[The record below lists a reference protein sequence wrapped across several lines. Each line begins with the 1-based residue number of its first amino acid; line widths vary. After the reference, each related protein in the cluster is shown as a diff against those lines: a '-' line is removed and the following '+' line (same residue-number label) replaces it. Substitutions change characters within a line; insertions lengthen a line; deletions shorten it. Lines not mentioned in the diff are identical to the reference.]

1 MVKNV
6 SGALSSPLR
15 ELKRELG
22 RAVAPATKKKQD
34 VVLEVLL
41 RRLLC
46 AQGAGLILG
55 FPAWATAVPRRGC
68 AASCLEVLFFFG
80 RKSYGAE
87 GGKEP
92 QAARQASNAG
102 NSKPSSARCWATR
115 AFTAS

>member
-1 MVKNV
+1 MVKHV
-6 SGALSSPLR
+6 SCSLSIPLR

-22 RAVAPATKKKQD
+22 RAVAPATKKQD
-34 VVLEVLL
+34 FVLEVLF
-41 RRLLC
+41 RLLFC
-46 AQGAGLILG
+46 AQGLFKILA
-55 FPAWATAVPRRGC
+55 FPARATAVPRRGC

-115 AFTAS
+115 AFAAS